1 MQKDREG
8 ETMTHKP
15 GMFEKIDRAC
25 LPLVVCGA
33 IYVAVWMLP
42 QAIKYAMSR

>member
-1 MQKDREG
+1 M
-8 ETMTHKP
+8 KP
-15 GMFEKIDRAC
+15 GMFEKIDRAAKPA
-25 LPLVVCGA
+25 LWVGA